1 MVEPGAGQAR
11 REIRRGLVASEDVGE
26 TGWGWGGARWEW
38 PERETTIE
46 DL

>member
-1 MVEPGAGQAR
+1 MLFVGVTGGEAKSA
-11 REIRRGLVASEDVGE
+11 EEDVGE